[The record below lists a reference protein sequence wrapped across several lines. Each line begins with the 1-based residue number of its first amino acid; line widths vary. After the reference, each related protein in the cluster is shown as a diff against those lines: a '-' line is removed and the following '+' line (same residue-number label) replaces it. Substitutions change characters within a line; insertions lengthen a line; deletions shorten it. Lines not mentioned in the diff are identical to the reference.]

1 MGFAH
6 AGLLSAPRTYAIP
19 NSKAVQKENASSFSQ
34 SNECGK
40 DTFHIEYIR
49 KEMSDF
55 LSGYMLS
62 DYRPPTT
69 PSPPRTASPA
79 REFAAEAGSLTTV
92 HFACFSDEALRAN
105 TALGVAGAASLGDP
119 S

>member
-40 DTFHIEYIR
+40 DTFRIAHIR

-62 DYRPPTT
+62 DYQHPHYPI
-69 PSPPRTASPA
+69 
-79 REFAAEAGSLTTV
+79 AAA
-92 HFACFSDEALRAN
+92 HR
-105 TALGVAGAASLGDP
+105 VAGARLPLRRDRWRWCTSPASTWRASPIRGNLP
-119 S
+119 LVRRYFVRK